1 MSETWGWLPQ
11 QQQPSLGSGLSGCL
25 LTLWAWCC
33 SRRRSGPAR
42 VGTEACQLGAQ
53 VWPSNRWSWI
63 DPVRFSCTCSADE
76 PLPDV
81 QFYQRQYYPADYA
94 TREYLSHPNC
104 QPSPDV
110 SPSSDGKIQNTSFPV
125 SNCWRVEVCLSW
137 IKRGIF
143 NTGTGVNK
151 CVHMLSLCTFINV
164 YKIPPWSRKPSW

>member
-1 MSETWGWLPQ
+1 MLGFACMEIVAHSRGFCKDQ
-11 QQQPSLGSGLSGCL
+11 SRSLRLLLGEVEEHRCKAGSIWPVTLLSL
-25 LTLWAWCC
+25 
-33 SRRRSGPAR
+33 
-42 VGTEACQLGAQ
+42 
-53 VWPSNRWSWI
+53 